1 MHPHEYNVYDF
12 TRWTIEHDG
21 NKIAAQNG
29 RQNPITQFAI
39 EGKAKFN
46 YPGWHSM
53 SRWKQKVGK
62 FIKYVGRYGDIV
74 NFESLNTEV
83 QTYELARFQMPYLVT
98 VLMGSNHVVPGEVE
112 NMPSYGHLYRFPS
125 ERLDLGIN
133 HNNEIDFPHNN
144 NAGKHMVVERSLE
157 IEG

>member
-53 SRWKQKVGK
+53 SRWKQKS
-62 FIKYVGRYGDIV
+62 V
-74 NFESLNTEV
+74 NS
-83 QTYELARFQMPYLVT
+83 
-98 VLMGSNHVVPGEVE
+98 SN
-112 NMPSYGHLYRFPS
+112 M
-125 ERLDLGIN
+125 LDDMAILSILK
-133 HNNEIDFPHNN
+133 
-144 NAGKHMVVERSLE
+144 A
-157 IEG
+157 